1 MGWFRT
7 ASVQFMFLS
16 VKEMEVRKIRFDEAF
31 RAGQIDF
38 AGDELEQDSL
48 LRAAGEA
55 ALVPH
60 TAGEVR
66 IQGRFSVEM
75 AAACDRCLER
85 TRYPLEAGFDLYYR
99 PAETIAREE
108 EVGIDEA
115 ESEIGFYTGDGIELE
130 DVLREQVLLA
140 LPMQRICR
148 EDCKGICPACGQNR
162 NHAACNC
169 KMEDAAG
176 RWGALQKLKIPQ

>member
-1 MGWFRT
+1 
-7 ASVQFMFLS
+7 MFLS

-38 AGDELEQDSL
+38 AGDELEQDSP

-55 ALVPH
+55 MLVPH
-60 TAGEVR
+60 SAGEIR
-66 IQGRFSVEM
+66 IQGRYSVEM

-85 TRYPLEAGFDLYYR
+85 TSFPLEEGFDLFYR

-115 ESEIGFYTGDGIELE
+115 ESEIGFYEGGGIELE
-130 DVLREQVLLA
+130 DVLHERVLLA
-140 LPMQRICR
+140 LPMQRICGEACR
-148 EDCKGICPACGQNR
+148 GICPLCGRNR
-162 NHAACNC
+162 NRDACHC
-169 KMEDAAG
+169 KVEDAAA
-176 RWGALQKLKIPQ
+176 RWGALRKLEIP

>member
-1 MGWFRT
+1 MVPRDLRL
-7 ASVQFMFLS
+7 VMFLS
-16 VKEMEVRKIRFDEAF
+16 VKEMEVRKIRFDETF

-38 AGDELEQDSL
+38 AGDELEQESML
-48 LRAAGEA
+48 HAAGEA

-60 TAGEVR
+60 SSGEVR
-66 IQGRFSVEM
+66 IQGRYSVEI

-85 TRYPLEAGFDLYYR
+85 TRYPLEASFDLYYQ
-99 PAETIAREE
+99 PMSTIAREE

-115 ESEIGFYTGDGIELE
+115 ESEIGFYEDGGIELE
-130 DVLREQVLLA
+130 DVLREQILLA

-148 EDCKGICPACGQNR
+148 EDCRGICPQCGQNR
-162 NHAACNC
+162 NEAACNC

-176 RWGALQKLKIPQ
+176 RWGALRDLEIP